1 MGFCALKTP
10 LTRLHLTGNAAEW
23 STAGQEPGQA
33 KRKKLP
39 GSTSAGRARLK
50 WFKRNCFLEESI
62 ALMLY
67 LDLELLQALLEE
79 AGVRGEG
86 RGANLC
92 EHRDPRSAPDPSRNT
107 GQGPG

>member
-1 MGFCALKTP
+1 M
-10 LTRLHLTGNAAEW
+10 
-23 STAGQEPGQA
+23 
-33 KRKKLP
+33 
-39 GSTSAGRARLK
+39 
-50 WFKRNCFLEESI
+50 
-62 ALMLY
+62 MLY

-92 EHRDPRSAPDPSRNT
+92 EHRGPRSAPDPSRNT

>member
-10 LTRLHLTGNAAEW
+10 LTRLHLTGNAAGW
-23 STAGQEPGQA
+23 STAGQEPGRA

-39 GSTSAGRARLK
+39 GSTSAGRAWLK
-50 WFKRNCFLEESI
+50 WFKRNHFFLEESI
-62 ALMLY
+62 ALAQY

-92 EHRDPRSAPDPSRNT
+92 EHRGPRSAPDPS
-107 GQGPG
+107 